1 MQFIPGTKF
10 INNTRRHTKLF
21 KSGVL
26 YVLNHI
32 EKNED
37 GTIKYVFGLPQTKE
51 TKEVNFESIE
61 QADNF
66 LSIIKI

>member
-10 INNTRRHTKLF
+10 INNTRKHTKLF

-32 EKNED
+32 EKNKD
-37 GTIKYVFGLPQTKE
+37 GSIKYVFRLPQTRE